1 MRTIAAL
8 ALVLAVTMVL
18 YRSAEAAE
26 ARIES
31 FAFVCETPG
40 GQALKP
46 RHGDVAGVVFAD
58 LPAQREQCLETID
71 FKIALCRE
79 NRDFG
84 SGIDGGTHGA
94 CLPVFEQQAK
104 ACIGHFTF
112 ERDKCDAAGA
122 GAEQAA
128 PAPAYTVYP
137 IDTVME
143 AVERANLRAG
153 PGTDH
158 AVVGTLDVG
167 ASVRATGT
175 VETGTVEGRD
185 WLRVELPEDG
195 GAAFVY
201 APLLKEVLTAASLGP
216 DWIATENDGCLMHNP
231 TPQPDETAT
240 WSGACV
246 DDRVSG
252 EGLAVWRHGGGT
264 ETYEGGMKAG
274 KRHGRG
280 TFVTAEGNRYEGAWR
295 DGTMDGSGTYTWSG
309 GDRYEGNWRD
319 GTFHG
324 RGTYRLGR
332 RQPLQGRVARRQGAR
347 IRHQRLAGAGA
358 TTRASGR
365 AARPTDKVFSPTMAA
380 PRSRAGGAAVA
391 SRIESDTRTGWD
403 RRHRAPAPPPG
414 ARSARLAYAPCGAP
428 ARSRRPGRCA
438 ARSAPHATSGYRRM
452 SDGRLRPVTPSPPL
466 RAERAGER
474 WGPGRRLGARGCAMR
489 VERASR

>member
-8 ALVLAVTMVL
+8 ALALAVTMVL

-31 FAFVCETPG
+31 FAFVCETAD
-40 GQALKP
+40 GQTLKP

-94 CLPVFEQQAK
+94 CQPVFEQQAK

-112 ERDKCDAAGA
+112 ERDKCDASGS
-122 GAEQAA
+122 GAEEAA
-128 PAPAYTVYP
+128 PEPAYTVDP
-137 IDTVME
+137 LDTVME
-143 AVERANLRAG
+143 AVERANLRDG
-153 PGTDH
+153 PGTEH

-167 ASVRATGT
+167 ASVRVTGT
-175 VETGTVEGRD
+175 VETGTVETGTAQGRD

-216 DWIATENDGCLMHNP
+216 DWIATENDACLMHNP
-231 TPQPDETAT
+231 RPQPDETAT

-252 EGLAVWRHGGGT
+252 EGRAVWRHGGGT
-264 ETYEGGMKAG
+264 ETYEGRMEAG
-274 KRHGRG
+274 KRHGQG
-280 TFVTAEGNRYEGAWR
+280 TFVSAQGDRYEGAWR
-295 DGTMDGSGTYTWSG
+295 DGTMDGSGTYTWSS
-309 GDRYEGNWRD
+309 GDRYEGSSRN

-324 RGTYRLGR
+324 RGTYAWADGSRYKGEWQDGKAHGYGTNVWPGR
-332 RQPLQGRVARRQGAR
+332 GYYEGEWQGGKAHGQGIFTDNGGTAFEGR
-347 IRHQRLAGAGA
+347 WRSGCFEDRERYEDWVGA
-358 TTRASGR
+358 TT
-365 AARPTDKVFSPTMAA
+365 
-380 PRSRAGGAAVA
+380 
-391 SRIESDTRTGWD
+391 
-403 RRHRAPAPPPG
+403 PG
-414 ARSARLAYAPCGAP
+414 S
-428 ARSRRPGRCA
+428 CA
-438 ARSAPHATSGYRRM
+438 A
-452 SDGRLRPVTPSPPL
+452 
-466 RAERAGER
+466 E
-474 WGPGRRLGARGCAMR
+474 
-489 VERASR
+489 

>member
-8 ALVLAVTMVL
+8 ALALAVTMVL

-31 FAFVCETPG
+31 FAFVCETPD
-40 GQALKP
+40 GQTLKP

-112 ERDKCDAAGA
+112 ERDKCDASGS
-122 GAEQAA
+122 GAEEAA
-128 PAPAYTVYP
+128 PEPAYTVDP
-137 IDTVME
+137 LDTVME
-143 AVERANLRAG
+143 AVERANLRDG

-158 AVVGTLDVG
+158 AVVGTLEVG
-167 ASVRATGT
+167 TSVRATGS
-175 VETGTVEGRD
+175 VQGRD

-216 DWIATENDGCLMHNP
+216 DWIATENDACLMHNP
-231 TPQPDETAT
+231 KPQPDETAT

-252 EGLAVWRHGGGT
+252 EGRAVWRHGGGT
-264 ETYEGGMKAG
+264 ETYEGRMEAG
-274 KRHGRG
+274 KRHGQG
-280 TFVTAEGNRYEGAWR
+280 TFVSAKATATKARGATAPWTEAGLIPGPTATATR
-295 DGTMDGSGTYTWSG
+295 ATRATAHSTDAGPMPGPTAAATRASGRT
-309 GDRYEGNWRD
+309 
-319 GTFHG
+319 
-324 RGTYRLGR
+324 
-332 RQPLQGRVARRQGAR
+332 ARRTDTAPTSGR
-347 IRHQRLAGAGA
+347 AGA

-365 AARPTDKVFSPTMAA
+365 AARRTDKVFSPTMAA
-380 PRSRAGGAAVA
+380 PRSRAGGAAAA
-391 SRIESDTRTGWD
+391 SRIESDTRTG
-403 RRHRAPAPPPG
+403 
-414 ARSARLAYAPCGAP
+414 
-428 ARSRRPGRCA
+428 
-438 ARSAPHATSGYRRM
+438 
-452 SDGRLRPVTPSPPL
+452 
-466 RAERAGER
+466 
-474 WGPGRRLGARGCAMR
+474 
-489 VERASR
+489 